1 MTRTVT
7 DDVERADAWITDMPA
22 VLAAVLM
29 RYDTASRRDAIR
41 NWTLIGADGQRD
53 YDRYL
58 ARAPLGWIRRQRA
71 RKLARRL
78 ITGME

>member
-1 MTRTVT
+1 MA
-7 DDVERADAWITDMPA
+7 DDAEPPDLPLTNVPPA
-22 VLAAVLM
+22 LAAVLM
-29 RYDTASRRDAIR
+29 GYDAASRRDAMK
-41 NWTLIGADGQRD
+41 NWTLIGTDGQRD

-58 ARAPLGWIRRQRA
+58 AHTLPGWPRRQRA

>member
-1 MTRTVT
+1 MADDAELANPPLT
-7 DDVERADAWITDMPA
+7 DVPA
-22 VLAAVLM
+22 ALAAILM
-29 RYDTASRRDAIR
+29 RYDAASRRDAMK

-58 ARAPLGWIRRQRA
+58 AHTLPGWPRRQRA

-78 ITGME
+78 ITGMD

>member
-1 MTRTVT
+1 MA
-7 DDVERADAWITDMPA
+7 DDAGLPDPPLNGVPPA
-22 VLAAVLM
+22 LAAVLM
-29 RYDTASRRDAIR
+29 GYDAASRRDAMK
-41 NWTLIGADGQRD
+41 NWTLIGTDGQRD

-58 ARAPLGWIRRQRA
+58 AHALSGWSRRQRA